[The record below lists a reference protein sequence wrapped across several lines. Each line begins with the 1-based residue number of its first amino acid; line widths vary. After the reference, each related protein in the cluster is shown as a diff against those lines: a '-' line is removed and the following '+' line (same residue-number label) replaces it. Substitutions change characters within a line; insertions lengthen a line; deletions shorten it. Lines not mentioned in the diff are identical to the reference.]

1 MANAPVG
8 KLKKKE
14 IVWLGN
20 HKCKHGHTYLEH
32 YSCFT
37 SEIASKH
44 EWEPGS
50 NIPIPH
56 RIGYFDIESTGF
68 QADFSIMLCYC
79 IKDSMSDKI
88 YGRCI
93 NRKEMQKD
101 LDYNIVKSCI
111 EDLKK
116 FDRVVTYYGC
126 VIPEHRV
133 LTSSLEWK
141 QVGNIKTGDL
151 LLAFNEDGPRRKWE
165 ISSVKHNI
173 PLEKECV
180 RLFLDD
186 GTELDCSI
194 DHPWLCNENM
204 YWLTPTNMNKMT
216 RGESSFSKMRK
227 LMDVWNYNP
236 SYNSGY
242 LAGCFDGEG
251 TIKQSNSLSLML
263 AQKDNSL
270 LTNVSTF
277 LKELGFD
284 FYIGKREGDMRHLL
298 LRGGLQKNLELLGT
312 IKPKRLFDLL
322 DLPKLNNQE
331 MISNLPF
338 RKIKRIENIGK
349 RIVMGLETSSATYI
363 VEGYGSHNTGFDLPF
378 LRTRALYHNLD
389 FPGYSELLHTDAY
402 YIVRNKFK
410 LSRSRQG
417 TASNILVGE
426 ARKTQYGRDQ
436 WTKALTGDKVS
447 LGYIYDHCQKD
458 TQDLEDLY
466 NKIQK
471 FSMRSDKSI

>member
-116 FDRVVTYYGC
+116 FDRVVTYYG
-126 VIPEHRV
+126 
-133 LTSSLEWK
+133 
-141 QVGNIKTGDL
+141 
-151 LLAFNEDGPRRKWE
+151 
-165 ISSVKHNI
+165 
-173 PLEKECV
+173 
-180 RLFLDD
+180 
-186 GTELDCSI
+186 
-194 DHPWLCNENM
+194 
-204 YWLTPTNMNKMT
+204 
-216 RGESSFSKMRK
+216 
-227 LMDVWNYNP
+227 
-236 SYNSGY
+236 
-242 LAGCFDGEG
+242 
-251 TIKQSNSLSLML
+251 
-263 AQKDNSL
+263 
-270 LTNVSTF
+270 
-277 LKELGFD
+277 
-284 FYIGKREGDMRHLL
+284 
-298 LRGGLQKNLELLGT
+298 
-312 IKPKRLFDLL
+312 
-322 DLPKLNNQE
+322 
-331 MISNLPF
+331 
-338 RKIKRIENIGK
+338 
-349 RIVMGLETSSATYI
+349 
-363 VEGYGSHNTGFDLPF
+363 TGFDLPF

-458 TQDLEDLY
+458 TMDLEDLY